1 MCHAGEYGCPDPYQ
15 IKGGKWGKEMP
26 LGYLDLAEMHGRETP
41 GPGVYD
47 VSEAHK
53 KLQRVNF
60 LRVFLLSLRKRNLYI
75 LTVLNEKK

>member
-1 MCHAGEYGCPDPYQ
+1 VCRAGEYGCPDPYQ

-60 LRVFLLSLRKRNLYI
+60 F
-75 LTVLNEKK
+75 